1 MKYLVYLCAVK
12 GRMSFAFH
20 MEINALLKQNC
31 KVLVRLW
38 VLNTVSWPNNPC
50 TCIDVI
56 ISIFLKLW
64 LYQDKKPSWMPDYI
78 LPKMTFF
85 VAGPQRVELS
95 SFDYFGNP

>member
-1 MKYLVYLCAVK
+1 MKYLVYLCAVTADCVIYQAWDGEGK
-12 GRMSFAFH
+12 DVFCFSHG
-20 MEINALLKQNC
+20 NQCPLKA
-31 KVLVRLW
+31 KL
-38 VLNTVSWPNNPC
+38 
-50 TCIDVI
+50 
-56 ISIFLKLW
+56 LKLW